1 MQGRIMLITLDQTS
15 RDTLGRF
22 GLKVLIAVVIAGVG
36 QNGLL
41 IATSGWLSLYAT
53 FTAVL
58 AIVFRQRIPAPSF
71 NHWDEAMWLSTLSM
85 GLRLIHRTL

>member
-1 MQGRIMLITLDQTS
+1 MAGRIMLTVLDQTS

-22 GLKVLIAVVIAGVG
+22 VLKVVIAVLIAGIG
-36 QNGLL
+36 QTGLL

-58 AIVFRQRIPAPSF
+58 AIAFRQRIPAPSF
-71 NHWDEAMWLSTLSM
+71 NHWDEAIWLSTLSM